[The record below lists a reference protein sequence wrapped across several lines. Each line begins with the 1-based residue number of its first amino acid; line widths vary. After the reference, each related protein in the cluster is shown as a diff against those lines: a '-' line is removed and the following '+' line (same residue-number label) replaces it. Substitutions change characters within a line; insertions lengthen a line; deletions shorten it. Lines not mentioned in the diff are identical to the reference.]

1 MQKIRL
7 LILLF
12 QFLLFHA
19 YSQGTLQGIL
29 ADEQHLPL
37 TGANVI
43 IKETGMGE
51 ITDASGKFRFQSLKA
66 GSYHVEVS
74 FIGYETKSTPVE
86 IKDGFTVQL
95 TIELKSGA
103 VQLSDLVVSSSPD
116 RPVNTLSQ
124 VDIKFRPITT
134 SQDVLRMIPGLFIA
148 QHAGGGKAEQIFL
161 RGFDCD
167 HGTDINVEVDGL
179 PVNMITH
186 AHGQGYADLHFLM
199 PEMINYVDFDKGPY
213 FANKGDLNT
222 AGYVAFQTRNKLDR
236 NFAKV
241 EGGSFNTGRIAAGMN
256 LIETKKSNAFIA
268 SEFFRS
274 DGFFVN
280 NQDFT
285 RFNLHARFNTRL
297 SDKLNL
303 SAAFTAFSSEWNAS
317 GQIPDRAVDEGI
329 ISRFGSIDPTEGG
342 NTSRYN
348 AYVKSTHQF
357 DNGATWENQ
366 VFAIRYNFNLFSN
379 FTFYLHDP
387 VNGDQINQKDSRWVY
402 GYKSRYQKTSTHFDK
417 VVKTDIGAGARY
429 NDISTI
435 ALEHTVKRT
444 FLNPIQYGA
453 VQELNL
459 NAYVSETL
467 FLTDK
472 FSINAALRLDYFNF
486 TYHDKLSTVQPPA
499 VGKTIVNPKL
509 NLNYQV
515 NPNVSLFVRSGTGFH
530 SNDARV
536 VVAQDGKDIL
546 PRAYGLDVGA
556 EVKLTPQLL
565 IHAALWRLDL
575 DQEFVYSGDEG
586 VVEPSGK
593 TTRQGIDVS
602 VRCQLSS
609 WLFADVDANLTKPR
623 AVGLPDGRN
632 YIPLAP
638 VITSVAGL
646 TVRRGYGLNGSVRYR
661 YIGDRPANEDNTL
674 VAKGY
679 FITDAMVNYTRKS
692 WELGVSI
699 ENLFDKPWKEAQFD
713 TESRLKNEA
722 APVDEIH
729 FTPGTPFSLKVRV
742 TKYF

>member
-285 RFNLHARFNTRL
+285 RFNLHAHFNTRL

-402 GYKSRYQKTSTHFDK
+402 GYKSRYQKTSTLFDK

-429 NDISTI
+429 DDISTI

-472 FSINAALRLDYFNF
+472 FSINAALRADYFNF

-679 FITDAMVNYTRKS
+679 FITDAMVNYTQKR

-699 ENLFDKPWKEAQFD
+699 ENLFDKQWKEAQFD